1 MKSQKEIIREA
12 LNQPN
17 AGPFGP
23 FSDNPDDISTA
34 WYMVAEVELEEIIK
48 EEKAE
53 LEEIKKQKKLDKK
66 EIKDIEIIKKN
77 IQIFKKELSD
87 LRGTVKIY
95 YRLTEKFK
103 HEKKILKQI
112 ENDWNVFN
120 SSLFADWNRTQRMK
134 LDSSLVNDKD
144 KLAAIR
150 EETQMEKIRQE
161 RIARRFNYL
170 LYK

>member
-1 MKSQKEIIREA
+1 MISQKEIIREA
-12 LNQPN
+12 LNKPN
-17 AGPFGP
+17 PGPFGP
-23 FSDNPDDISTA
+23 FSDNPDDVSTA

-53 LEEIKKQKKLDKK
+53 FEEIKNQKKLDKNEK
-66 EIKDIEIIKKN
+66 KDLEIIKKN
-77 IQIFKKELSD
+77 IQIYKKKLSD
-87 LRGTVKIY
+87 LRRTVKNY
-95 YRLTEKFK
+95 YGLTERLK
-103 HEKKILKQI
+103 HDKKTLKQV

-134 LDSSLVNDKD
+134 LDSSLVNDED

-170 LYK
+170 LNK